1 VRYNSNIDKKRYK
14 KFIFVSTIPV
24 ISFYVIFMIYPILQS
39 LYYSLFRWS
48 GFSREMEYIGLRN
61 YNELMTDSM
70 FLSTVWNSFK
80 YVFFGSIIIIVITLL
95 FTYVISNYKSKKL
108 KDLVQMILFVPNT
121 ISPVALALLWG
132 FILNTR
138 WGLLNGLLGR
148 LGLDFLQRGWLGDQY
163 IFGAALSLL
172 VWIHVGFFI
181 VMYIAAADRIPPSL
195 YESAQLD
202 GASSWKQFTKIT
214 VPLMKDVIET
224 SMVLWTIFS
233 FKIFGYLYVFGAGG
247 AGADAPVAVRNISVQ
262 LFLTAFGKRTPINR
276 LAYASAMAIV
286 LLILV
291 AILVYLIRKVVMS
304 AETIEY

>member
-1 VRYNSNIDKKRYK
+1 MRYNSNIDKKRYK

>member
-1 VRYNSNIDKKRYK
+1 MEYRSDIFKKRYK
-14 KFIFVSTIPV
+14 NFILVSTIPV
-24 ISFYVIFMIYPILQS
+24 ITFYVIFMIFPIVQS
-39 LYYSLFRWS
+39 LYYSLFKWS
-48 GFSREMEYIGLRN
+48 GFSTDKDYIGLAN
-61 YNELMTDSM
+61 YSELMGDSL
-70 FLSTVWNSFK
+70 FLETVVNSFQ
-80 YVFFGSIIIIVITLL
+80 YVVFGGIIILGITLM
-95 FTYVISNYKSKKL
+95 FTYVISNYKSRKL

-138 WGLLNGLLGR
+138 WGLLNGLLGK
-148 LGLDFLQRGWLGDQY
+148 LGLGFLQRGWLGNDY

-181 VMYIAAADRIPPSL
+181 VMYLAAEDRIPPSL
-195 YESAQLD
+195 YESAQLA
-202 GASSWKQFTKIT
+202 GASSWQQFTKIT
-214 VPLMKDVIET
+214 VPLIKDVIET
-224 SMVLWTIFS
+224 SLVLWTIFA

-247 AGADAPVAVRNISVQ
+247 AGADAPPPVRNISVQ

-276 LAYASAMAIV
+276 LSYASAMAIV

-291 AILVYLIRKVVMS
+291 AILVYVIRNILMS

>member
-1 VRYNSNIDKKRYK
+1 MEYRSDIFKKRYK
-14 KFIFVSTIPV
+14 NFILVSTIPV
-24 ISFYVIFMIYPILQS
+24 VTFYVIFMIFPIVQS
-39 LYYSLFRWS
+39 LYYSLFKWS
-48 GFSREMEYIGLRN
+48 GFSAEKEYIGLEN
-61 YNELMTDSM
+61 YGELIGDSL
-70 FLSTVWNSFK
+70 FLETVVNSFQ
-80 YVFFGSIIIIVITLL
+80 YVVFGAVIIIGITLM
-95 FTYVISNYKSKKL
+95 FTYVITNYKSRKL

-138 WGLLNGLLGR
+138 WGLLNGLLERIG
-148 LGLDFLQRGWLGDQY
+148 LGFLQRGWLGNDY

-181 VMYIAAADRIPPSL
+181 VMYVAAADRIPYSL
-195 YESAQLD
+195 YESAQLA
-202 GASSWKQFTKIT
+202 GASTWKQFTKIT
-214 VPLMKDVIET
+214 VPLIKDVIET
-224 SMVLWTIFS
+224 SLVLWTIFA

-247 AGADAPVAVRNISVQ
+247 AGADAPPPVRNISVQ

-291 AILVYLIRKVVMS
+291 AILVYVIRNILMS

>member
-1 VRYNSNIDKKRYK
+1 MRYNSNIDKKRYK

-138 WGLLNGLLGR
+138 WGLLNGLLGK